1 MKIELAK
8 NEIIHFI
15 GIGGIGMSGLSLIM
29 KGKKFKVQGSDIT
42 LNKNIERLKKEKIK
56 IFIGHKKQHIKNA
69 TIVVVSSAIKKN
81 NPELLEA
88 KRKNLPI
95 IKRGRMLAHIVSL
108 TKNIV
113 VAGSHGKTTTTSL
126 VASIFQKTKLDPTII
141 NGGVI
146 NSLKSSAKLGKSDW
160 SILEA
165 DESDGSFVHIPPT
178 YSIITNID
186 REHMDFYK
194 TVDDLKKY
202 FSEFLN
208 KIPSFGK
215 SFICIDDKIN
225 KELIKSIKSK
235 NFYTYGKNIKSNFL
249 IKNIIQKKEMTK
261 FDLIVNLPNKKKQI
275 IKNIK
280 IPLIGIHNIRN
291 SVAAAAVA
299 LTVGITIND
308 IKNGLLRFNGV
319 QRRFNKIFSLN
330 GVDFYDDYAHHPTEI
345 KMTLDGVKKVYKD
358 YEKVCVFQPHRIS
371 RLRDLR
377 KEFSFSFQNADIVI
391 LCPVYL
397 AGEKIKLGFSY
408 LKFAK
413 EIIKNSKV
421 RLFLIKDNFQLAKF
435 IKKNIYGKKI
445 VIGMGAGTISNW
457 MRELPKLIK

>member
-29 KGKKFKVQGSDIT
+29 KGKEFKVQGSDIT
-42 LNKNIERLKKEKIK
+42 LNKNIERLKKEKIR
-56 IFIGHKKQHIKNA
+56 IFIGHKKKNIKNA

-88 KRKNLPI
+88 KRKKLPI

-194 TVDDLKKY
+194 TMDDLKEC
-202 FSEFLN
+202 FSEFVN

-225 KELIKSIKSK
+225 KELIKNIKNK

-249 IKNIIQKKEMTK
+249 IKNIIQKKEMTQ

-308 IKNGLLRFNGV
+308 IKDGLLKFNGV

-345 KMTLDGVKKVYKD
+345 QMTLDGVKKVYKD

-421 RLFLIKDNFQLAKF
+421 KLFLIKDNFQLAKF

-457 MRELPKLIK
+457 MRKLPELMK

>member
-235 NFYTYGKNIKSNFL
+235 NFYTYGKNVKSNFL